1 MAFIAPFCVAAGVL
15 FPDVFGGLETVVPAL
30 FAFMT
35 FQGSL
40 NNTFRQVVD
49 TFRHPAQ
56 LLVILGVTSVA
67 MPVVARLLA
76 GLLFG
81 NDMSLVTGI
90 VLEYSIPVAVV
101 SFMWVGMFGGNTALG
116 LSCVLVSTVIAPLTI
131 PAMLQLLLGESVQ
144 IDTVGM
150 MVDMLFMIALPALA
164 GMLVNDLTHGWG
176 SKRLSPAISPACK
189 VLLMII
195 ITANSTEI
203 SDYMRNLTPELV
215 AVALFCLVFASCGFL
230 VGLVI
235 ARAWHLS
242 LPTTVTMCFDCG
254 LRNISSGA
262 VIAAA
267 YFPGEAMFP
276 VMMGTLFQQI
286 LAATF
291 GQGMQRVVAEDRAR
305 TDAMVERG
313 LSASGH
319 DDD

>member
-1 MAFIAPFCVAAGVL
+1 
-15 FPDVFGGLETVVPAL
+15 
-30 FAFMT
+30 
-35 FQGSL
+35 
-40 NNTFRQVVD
+40 
-49 TFRHPAQ
+49 
-56 LLVILGVTSVA
+56 
-67 MPVVARLLA
+67 
-76 GLLFG
+76 
-81 NDMSLVTGI
+81 
-90 VLEYSIPVAVV
+90 
-101 SFMWVGMFGGNTALG
+101 
-116 LSCVLVSTVIAPLTI
+116 
-131 PAMLQLLLGESVQ
+131 
-144 IDTVGM
+144 
-150 MVDMLFMIALPALA
+150 
-164 GMLVNDLTHGWG
+164 MLVNDLTHGWG

-215 AVALFCLVFASCGFL
+215 GVAFFCLVFASCGFL

-235 ARAWHLS
+235 ARVWHLS

-291 GQGMQRVVAEDRAR
+291 GQGMQRIVAEDRAR
-305 TDAMVERG
+305 TDAMVKRG